1 MPSTIKVL
9 NQNVLIHPIEAPDKI
24 GRINIPETSR
34 RRVNQ
39 GIIVALGRNVESL
52 EVGDHVMFSGYT
64 GDKITIADG
73 GIFHVAHESHIDC
86 VLVDSDVVLMS
97 TEQVKEIIRRR
108 FGELKQE
115 RNSWGQA
122 YMEQHLE
129 KIEQSLLDRIDTWT
143 IAEGMEF

>member
-9 NQNVLIHPIEAPDKI
+9 NRNVLIHPIEAPDKI
-24 GRINIPETSR
+24 GRIYVPETSR

-97 TEQVKEIIRRR
+97 TEQVKELIRRR
-108 FGELKQE
+108 MGEVISQGPAFPDLRE
-115 RNSWGQA
+115 
-122 YMEQHLE
+122 L
-129 KIEQSLLDRIDTWT
+129 EQSLLDRIDTWT

>member
-24 GRINIPETSR
+24 GRIYIPETSR

-97 TEQVKEIIRRR
+97 TEQVKEIVRRR
-108 FGELKQE
+108 FGELKQTGWNYDE
-115 RNSWGQA
+115 V
-122 YMEQHLE
+122 
-129 KIEQSLLDRIDTWT
+129 EQSLLDRIDTWT